1 MGQMTQCAD
10 DKPLAAAQR
19 DLVHREEPQ
28 VRRSAMQVCRTVA
41 ECRDVLAVYRQASE
55 TIGLVPTMGFLHEG
69 HMALVAEAKTRA
81 DRVVTTIFVNPTQ
94 FGEAADLDAYPRD
107 EARDLEMLEAAGVDV
122 VLIPDVADVYPESD
136 ETIVETTRMA
146 NMLHGKVRPGHFRGV
161 TTVVARLFNF
171 TQPDIACFGEKDYQ
185 QLQVI
190 KRMTRDLAFPIEIIG
205 VPIVRE
211 ADGLAMSSRNVRLSP
226 EDRAAALVLSRSLDA
241 AEQARSSDP
250 ESLRETISQTIAAEP
265 RATLRGLDI
274 VEAETLN
281 DIQSGYAGPIAIMLS
296 VEFGGVL
303 LLDQRV
309 ITL

>member
-1 MGQMTQCAD
+1 MMIAQIS
-10 DKPLAAAQR
+10 LAAAQR
-19 DLVHREEPQ
+19 DLLHREEPQ
-28 VRRSAMQVCRTVA
+28 VRRSTMQVCRTVA
-41 ECRDVLAVYRQASE
+41 DCRKALAVFRQASE

-69 HMALVAEAKTRA
+69 HMALVAEAKSRA
-81 DRVVTTIFVNPTQ
+81 DRVVATIFVNPTQ
-94 FGEAADLDAYPRD
+94 FGEAADLEAYPRD
-107 EARDLEMLEAAGVDV
+107 EARDLAMLKEAGVDV
-122 VLIPDVADVYPESD
+122 VLIPEVIDVYPEGD

-171 TQPDIACFGEKDYQ
+171 TQPDFACFGEKDYQ

-190 KRMTRDLAFPIEIIG
+190 KRMTRDLAFPIEIVG

-211 ADGLAMSSRNVRLSP
+211 EAGLAMSSRNVRLSSA
-226 EDRAAALVLSRSLDA
+226 DRAAALVLSRSLDA
-241 AEQARSSDP
+241 AQASGSFDP
-250 ESLRETISQTIAAEP
+250 SVLAETISHTIATEP

-281 DIQSGYAGPIAIMLS
+281 DIQMGYSGPIAIMLS

>member
-1 MGQMTQCAD
+1 M
-10 DKPLAAAQR
+10 K
-19 DLVHREEPQ
+19 
-28 VRRSAMQVCRTVA
+28 VCRTVA
-41 ECRDVLAVYRQASE
+41 ECRETLGQYRRASE
-55 TIGLVPTMGFLHEG
+55 SIGLVPTMGFLHAG
-69 HMALVAEAKTRA
+69 HMALVKEAKRRS
-81 DRVVTTIFVNPTQ
+81 DRVVATIFVNPTQ

-107 EARDLEMLEAAGVDV
+107 EARDLVMLKEAGVDV
-122 VLIPDVADVYPESD
+122 VLIPEVADVYPAGD

-171 TQPDIACFGEKDYQ
+171 TQPDVACFGEKDYQ

-190 KRMTRDLAFPIEIIG
+190 KRMTRDLGFPVEIIG

-211 ADGLAMSSRNVRLSP
+211 VDGLAMSSRNVRLSP
-226 EDRAAALVLSRSLDA
+226 EDRQAALVLSRALDA
-241 AEQARSSDP
+241 AEASDAP
-250 ESLRETISQTIAAEP
+250 TVDALRDVIASAIGAEP

-274 VEAETLN
+274 VQAETLN
-281 DIQSGYAGPIAIMLS
+281 TIEDRLSGAVAIMLS

>member
-1 MGQMTQCAD
+1 
-10 DKPLAAAQR
+10 
-19 DLVHREEPQ
+19 
-28 VRRSAMQVCRTVA
+28 MQVYRTVA
-41 ECRDVLAVYRQASE
+41 ECRQALAQFRQASE
-55 TIGLVPTMGFLHEG
+55 TIGLVPTMGFLHAG
-69 HMALVAEAKTRA
+69 HMALVAEAKKRTN
-81 DRVVTTIFVNPTQ
+81 RVVTTIFVNPTQ

-107 EARDLEMLEAAGVDV
+107 EARDLAMLEAAGVDV
-122 VLIPDVADVYPESD
+122 VLIPEVSDVYPDGD

-171 TQPDIACFGEKDYQ
+171 TQPDVACFGEKDYQ

-190 KRMTRDLAFPIEIIG
+190 KRMTRDLAFPIEIVG

-211 ADGLAMSSRNVRLSP
+211 EDGLAMSSRNVRLTAD
-226 EDRAAALVLSRSLDA
+226 DRSAALVISQSLDA
-241 AEQARSSDP
+241 AEALGSAAPDDLSD
-250 ESLRETISQTIAAEP
+250 TIKKTLSTEP

-281 DIQSGYAGPIAIMLS
+281 DIAPGYAGPVAIMLS
-296 VEFGGVL
+296 VEFGGIL

-309 ITL
+309 ITP